1 MIDKLFNI
9 KELILYT
16 PTIQKVIELTTLSR
30 STIYRLVESG
40 KFPKPVKLTT
50 RTIGWVEE
58 EVRKFLQEKIDSRS

>member
-1 MIDKLFNI
+1 VLLK
-9 KELILYT
+9 
-16 PTIQKVIELTTLSR
+16 IQKVIELTTLSR

>member
-1 MIDKLFNI
+1 MLLK
-9 KELILYT
+9 
-16 PTIQKVIELTTLSR
+16 IQKVIELTTLSR